1 MTAKLGISIRTY
13 TCINNLKYLYSFI
26 KKNMVDNLPFKV
38 RNNSSVLAFVRTTD
52 IDPKLPGIQ
61 KQFSEN
67 LLSVIKKCNT
77 RGELLKI

>member
-1 MTAKLGISIRTY
+1 
-13 TCINNLKYLYSFI
+13 
-26 KKNMVDNLPFKV
+26 MVDNLPFKV

-67 LLSVIKKCNT
+67 LL
-77 RGELLKI
+77 LF